1 MARKPKTS
9 EYEVGYGKPPVE
21 HQFGPGGKKPV
32 GSGRKKG
39 EKNLRTHI
47 DDLLAEKVR
56 VTLGGETKTM
66 TKRELLVRVGFEKAI
81 KARSVN
87 ELNALMRFYETLAP
101 GSVDPP
107 LPIIVESIPGDEG
120 L

>member
-1 MARKPKTS
+1 MARKPKS
-9 EYEVGYGKPPVE
+9 GEYEVGYRKPPVE
-21 HQFGPGGKKPV
+21 HQFGPGGKKPF

-39 EKNLRTHI
+39 VKNLRTHI
-47 DDLLAEKVR
+47 DELLSEKVQ

-81 KARSVN
+81 KASSVN
-87 ELNALMRFYETLAP
+87 ELNALMRLYETLAP

-107 LPIIVESIPGDEG
+107 LPIVVESMSGDEG